1 MESYCFWLWRH
12 KPWLGEHSPKILA
25 ARTFHLGGTC
35 STVYMLPFE
44 QTVCLQQPSA
54 LDKSHIVLTLL
65 PSIAIPDLEDRLFSL
80 KFYLTIGMLFSMF
93 LFSLNAYIKPVEP

>member
-12 KPWLGEHSPKILA
+12 KPWLGEHSPIILA

-44 QTVCLQQPSA
+44 QAVCLQQPSA

-80 KFYLTIGMLFSMF
+80 KFYFGYFTYVDLLVSVCV
-93 LFSLNAYIKPVEP
+93 PVCAHAF